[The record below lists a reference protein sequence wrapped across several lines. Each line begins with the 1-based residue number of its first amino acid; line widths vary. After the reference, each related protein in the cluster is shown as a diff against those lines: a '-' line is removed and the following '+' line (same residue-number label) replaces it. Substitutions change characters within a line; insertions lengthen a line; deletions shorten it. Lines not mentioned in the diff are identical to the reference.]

1 MGHHKTFNDD
11 THIPQPVLK
20 RAQLIAVVCAV
31 LGLGSSFAGY
41 MSSHDTHVV
50 DKAHADTPAE
60 APKAD
65 TAKTEAAP
73 AEASKAEAAPA
84 ESPKVNAAKAAAIEA
99 TPAQAA
105 AVEAA
110 SHKAEAGHDASAS
123 AHEAGAGHGGGHAA
137 PSIKKQFFFS
147 WLTAFFFFT
156 TLCLGGLFFTILH
169 HLVRASWSTGLR
181 RVAEN
186 MAMNIPIM
194 AVCALV
200 LTLGFGDL
208 YHWSTTP
215 LAEDPILEAK
225 ASYLNIGSFTTRSV
239 IFFVIWILM
248 ALFFRGQSIKQDQ
261 SKTTEEAESYNFKMR
276 KWAPLGMLTFALSL
290 TFFAFDWLM
299 SLDHHWFSTMFG
311 VYIFA
316 GTVVSLFAT
325 LIVVMLWFNANGILK
340 KTITI
345 GNFHDAGKLLFGFI
359 VFWTYI
365 TFCQYYL
372 IWYANIPEEIGW
384 YMLRAQG
391 GWENIGLL
399 IAVGHF
405 ILPFWVIMSRH
416 TKRNLTVLG
425 TAAVWMLLMH
435 FVDLYF
441 VVMPTLHH
449 HLHFHWMDVS
459 AFVGIGGLFVLGFTY
474 WSGKDAIIAHR
485 DPQLVASM
493 EYDNA

>member
-1 MGHHKTFNDD
+1 MGHHKTFKDD

-20 RAQLIAVVCAV
+20 RAQLVAMICAV

-41 MSSHDTHVV
+41 MMSHDTHAVSA
-50 DKAHADTPAE
+50 AHADHHE
-60 APKAD
+60 
-65 TAKTEAAP
+65 
-73 AEASKAEAAPA
+73 
-84 ESPKVNAAKAAAIEA
+84 AAKADA
-99 TPAQAA
+99 
-105 AVEAA
+105 
-110 SHKAEAGHDASAS
+110 HKADAHKADAHKADAHKADAHKTEGH
-123 AHEAGAGHGGGHAA
+123 HGI
-137 PSIKKQFFFS
+137 SLKKQFYFS

-200 LTLGFGDL
+200 LVMGFGDL

-215 LAEDPILEAK
+215 AGADPILDAK
-225 ASYLNIGSFTTRSV
+225 SGYLNTDFFTIRSV
-239 IFFVIWILM
+239 AFFAIWILM
-248 ALFFRGQSIKQDQ
+248 AFYFRGQSIKQDQ
-261 SKTTEEAESYNFKMR
+261 SKNAEEAEAFNFKMR
-276 KWAPLGMLTFALSL
+276 RWAPLSMLTFALSL

-316 GTVVSLFAT
+316 GTVVALFAT
-325 LIVVMLWFNANGILK
+325 LIVVMLWFSANGVLK
-340 KTITI
+340 NTITI

-365 TFCQYYL
+365 TFSQYYL
-372 IWYANIPEEIGW
+372 IWYANIPEETGW
-384 YMLRAQG
+384 FLHRMQG
-391 GWENIGLL
+391 GWENIGMF
-399 IAVGHF
+399 IACGHF

-416 TKRNLTVLG
+416 TKRNRTVLG
-425 TAAVWMLLMH
+425 TAAIWMLIMH

-441 VVMPTLHH
+441 VVMPTAHH
-449 HLHFHWMDVS
+449 HLSFHWMDVS
-459 AFVGIGGLFVLGFTY
+459 TFVGIGGLFTLGFIH
-474 WSGKDAIIAHR
+474 WSGKDAIVAHK
-485 DPQLVASM
+485 DPQLIASM
-493 EYDNA
+493 EYDNV